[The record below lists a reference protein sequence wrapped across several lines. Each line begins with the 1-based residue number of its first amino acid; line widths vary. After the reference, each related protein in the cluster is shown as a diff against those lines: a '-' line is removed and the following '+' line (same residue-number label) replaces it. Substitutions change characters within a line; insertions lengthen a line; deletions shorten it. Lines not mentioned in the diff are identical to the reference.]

1 MPPPPP
7 PTDSPKRSATAV
19 FFAGFRA
26 AWRSV
31 LAYVVI
37 GTYVGIGALTH
48 DFGFGLGWAVAST
61 ALVWAG
67 PAQVILVSAL
77 GAGAAPVET
86 ALAVGVSSARLLPM
100 VISLLPL
107 IRRPQTPYRALVLPA
122 HFTVVTMWIEALRL
136 LPQLPREARIP
147 FANGVGFG
155 FMTAAQ
161 AGTLIGYYLATS
173 LPPLLTAGLLFLTPV
188 SFLISTTRNC
198 RLAGARVRARARA
211 ADGRLAGGTRSALER
226 DRGRIARLRH
236 PPPARGTQMSE
247 LHAYTLL
254 VLVGFLPSEIWRM
267 LGLVVARGVAD
278 ESELFM
284 WVRAVAIAVLAGV
297 IAKIILF
304 PPGTLAG
311 VPLVIRLTAIICG
324 FAAFVIVRRSVLA
337 GVVAGEVVL
346 MLGALAY
353 GI

>member
-31 LAYVVI
+31 LACVVI

-100 VISLLPL
+100 VISLLPS

-122 HFTVVTMWIEALRL
+122 HFTAVTMWIEALRL

-198 RLAGARVRARARA
+198 RLMS
-211 ADGRLAGGTRSALER
+211 DWLALAFG
-226 DRGRIARLRH
+226 
-236 PPPARGTQMSE
+236 
-247 LHAYTLL
+247 L
-254 VLVGFLPSEIWRM
+254 VLGPLMAAWQVGLDLLWSGI
-267 LGLVVARGVAD
+267 
-278 ESELFM
+278 
-284 WVRAVAIAVLAGV
+284 
-297 IAKIILF
+297 
-304 PPGTLAG
+304 
-311 VPLVIRLTAIICG
+311 
-324 FAAFVIVRRSVLA
+324 
-337 GVVAGEVVL
+337 VAGS
-346 MLGALAY
+346 LAY
-353 GI
+353 GIHRLREALK

>member
-1 MPPPPP
+1 MPPPP
-7 PTDSPKRSATAV
+7 PTDSAKRSTTAV

-37 GTYVGIGALTH
+37 ATYVGIGALTQ
-48 DFGFGLGWAVAST
+48 DFGFGPGWAVAST

-107 IRRPQTPYRALVLPA
+107 IRRPQTPYRALILPA
-122 HFTVVTMWIEALRL
+122 HLTAVTMWIESLRL

-155 FMTAAQ
+155 FMAAAQ

-173 LPPLLTAGLLFLTPV
+173 LPPLLTAGLLFLTPI

-198 RLAGARVRARARA
+198 RLVS
-211 ADGRLAGGTRSALER
+211 DWLALAFG
-226 DRGRIARLRH
+226 
-236 PPPARGTQMSE
+236 
-247 LHAYTLL
+247 L
-254 VLVGFLPSEIWRM
+254 VLGPLMAAWQVGLDLLWSGI
-267 LGLVVARGVAD
+267 
-278 ESELFM
+278 
-284 WVRAVAIAVLAGV
+284 
-297 IAKIILF
+297 
-304 PPGTLAG
+304 
-311 VPLVIRLTAIICG
+311 
-324 FAAFVIVRRSVLA
+324 
-337 GVVAGEVVL
+337 VAGS
-346 MLGALAY
+346 LAY
-353 GI
+353 GIHRLREALT